1 MRLYPQL
8 SGPRNSQILRDV
20 LVAVALVLLAVFAWW
35 VRRAVLSLT
44 AISTGFTDS
53 AQSAQD
59 TWTSLGDSLGGIP
72 LLGDELE
79 KTVDGL
85 AAATFGNAAQTG
97 HTITTAVTLAAN
109 VLGFATFAAPA
120 AVLLV
125 LWLPRRIDR
134 AQRWDAAHRVL
145 SAVAVS
151 PVFAG
156 AIGAEPGP
164 TAIGTHDTLAL
175 PQSGGAA
182 GPAPGS
188 DLAEGGATR
197 AWPRAG
203 FRDVVRGPNGDVD
216 VSFPPDELLAL
227 RALCNLPLEDLAR
240 FTPRP
245 FEAFASGDYAP
256 LVAALYAHEGLVPPG
271 WSERA

>member
-1 MRLYPQL
+1 MRIYPQL
-8 SGPRNSQILRDV
+8 SGPRSSQILRD
-20 LVAVALVLLAVFAWW
+20 ALVLLAVILFGVFAWW
-35 VRRAVLSLT
+35 VRGAVMSLT
-44 AISTGFTDS
+44 AISSGFTDG
-53 AQSAQD
+53 AENAQD
-59 TWTSLGDSLGGIP
+59 TWDSLGDSLGGIP

-156 AIGAEPGP
+156 AIGA
-164 TAIGTHDTLAL
+164 
-175 PQSGGAA
+175 
-182 GPAPGS
+182 
-188 DLAEGGATR
+188 DLAFPERCPGLQPVHEEVGRVECLAAVGGSGR
-197 AWPRAG
+197 YHHDG
-203 FRDVVRGPNGDVD
+203 
-216 VSFPPDELLAL
+216 LAD
-227 RALCNLPLEDLAR
+227 R
-240 FTPRP
+240 
-245 FEAFASGDYAP
+245 
-256 LVAALYAHEGLVPPG
+256 
-271 WSERA
+271 